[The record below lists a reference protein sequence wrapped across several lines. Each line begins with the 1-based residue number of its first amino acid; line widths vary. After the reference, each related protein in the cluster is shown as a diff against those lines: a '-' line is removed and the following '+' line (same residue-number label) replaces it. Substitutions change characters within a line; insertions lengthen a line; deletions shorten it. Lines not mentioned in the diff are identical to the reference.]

1 MATVGDNDRRAL
13 NWVDL
18 VWLAFLTGLAL
29 LQPLFEL
36 HKQVTLLGLGL
47 FQIFEQRFVSLLPKR
62 GPAYSVLLKI
72 ALASAVV
79 NCTGGIESSYYLIYF
94 LPVVTAAMFFGA
106 GQTLLWTALTSA
118 AYLAFL
124 IPALEVR
131 DLTPEGATELAIRNL
146 FFFLAA
152 IVINRFVLENRRQSQ
167 RYRELAETLEE
178 TNRQLAQAQEEKR
191 RTERLAALGQ
201 LSAGLA
207 HELRN
212 PLAII
217 QGSSEMLAKRAA
229 SGDGLTAE
237 LAENISG
244 EVNRLN
250 TLITRFLNF
259 ARPSDLHLRPEPLAP
274 LLDRALKH
282 VHDRWPDARVA
293 VERSY
298 ADGLAPAP
306 LDADMCE
313 QAFTNLFLNAY
324 EAMDAGGGT
333 LRVSFAP
340 SKSNG
345 REGVEVEIADSG
357 PGIPPELTT
366 QIFNPFFTTKKAGV
380 GLGLSI
386 VSKIID
392 DHRGSI
398 RVTSEPGKGARF
410 RVFFPAE

>member
-1 MATVGDNDRRAL
+1 MATVAETDRRRL
-13 NWVDL
+13 SWVDL

-29 LQPLFEL
+29 LQPFFEL
-36 HKQVTLLGLGL
+36 HKQITLLALGL
-47 FQIFEQRFVSLLPKR
+47 YQIFEHRFVRAIPRR
-62 GPAYSVLLKI
+62 GPAYSVLIKI
-72 ALASAVV
+72 ALASVVV
-79 NCTGGIESSYYLIYF
+79 NCTGGIESSYYLVYF

-106 GQTLLWTALTSA
+106 WQTLVWTALTSA

-124 IPALEVR
+124 IPALQVYQ
-131 DLTPEGATELAIRNL
+131 LSPEGATELAIRNL

-167 RYRELAETLEE
+167 RYRELAETLEQ

-212 PLAII
+212 PLAIM

-229 SGDGLTAE
+229 SGDELTAE
-237 LAENISG
+237 LAGNISG

-259 ARPSDLHLRPEPLAP
+259 ARPSELHVKPEPLAP

-282 VHDRWPDARVA
+282 VQDLSPAAPVH
-293 VERSY
+293 VERRY
-298 ADGLAPAP
+298 TDGLAPLP
-306 LDADMCE
+306 LDADLCE
-313 QAFTNLFLNAY
+313 QAFTNLFQNAY
-324 EAMDAGGGT
+324 EAMEAGGT
-333 LRVSFAP
+333 LCVAAS
-340 SKSNG
+340 SSSSNG
-345 REGVEVEIADSG
+345 RSGVEIEIADSG
-357 PGIPPELTT
+357 PGIPPELAT
-366 QIFNPFFTTKKAGV
+366 QIFNPFFTTKKTGV
-380 GLGLSI
+380 GLGLAI

-392 DHRGSI
+392 DHGGSI
-398 RVTSEPGKGARF
+398 RLASEPGKGARF
-410 RVFFPAE
+410 RIFLPAA